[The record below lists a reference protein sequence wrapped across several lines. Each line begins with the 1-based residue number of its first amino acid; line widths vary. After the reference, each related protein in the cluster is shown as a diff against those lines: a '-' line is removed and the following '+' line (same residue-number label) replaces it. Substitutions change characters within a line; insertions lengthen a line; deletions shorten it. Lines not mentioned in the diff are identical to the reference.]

1 MPEFAPIGSRPSLS
15 LAKLTI
21 EPRLRHTPFPLHGA
35 RRNLQRLGGLLQAQP
50 AKETHL
56 NNLALALVEGRQFV
70 QRVVQS
76 DQVSALSVRDPL
88 GVGERNMDGVSAIF
102 LRLPPPRFINKD
114 AAHQL

>member
-56 NNLALALVEGRQFV
+56 DNLALSLVELRHLI
-70 QRVVQS
+70 QRVVQRH
-76 DQVSALSVRDPL
+76 QVSAPFVRDPF
-88 GVGERNMDGVSAIF
+88 GFSERNMHSVA
-102 LRLPPPRFINKD
+102 PE
-114 AAHQL
+114 